1 MPRVPIYKKKYL
13 QTDLTEWMIGRMH
26 TLGLTYR
33 DMAELLDISITA
45 FGKRVKEGNFR
56 NTQLY
61 EIFKKLEATD
71 EEILKLMKL

>member
-1 MPRVPIYKKKYL
+1 MR
-13 QTDLTEWMIGRMH
+13 EWMIGRMR
-26 TLGLTYR
+26 TFGLTYR
-33 DMAELLDISITA
+33 DVAELLDISTTA

-71 EEILKLMKL
+71 EEILRLMKL